1 MYNKG
6 RCVECPGRRLCHG
19 NNTDDVLA
27 KSFCIL
33 SFHKVCQGK
42 EMNICLQNYL
52 QVCLAHGWCQRKW
65 TYVFTHGVCRAPCQ
79 VCAKGMKLMYVCTR
93 CLELFLAL
101 GWCQGN
107 ERDDV
112 DIVYI
117 YVYGSRIVRIG
128 MGFM

>member
-42 EMNICLQNYL
+42 EMNVFAKLFAGLSCKWLVSNEMDICVWWILFIYM
-52 QVCLAHGWCQRKW
+52 C
-65 TYVFTHGVCRAPCQ
+65 
-79 VCAKGMKLMYVCTR
+79 ME
-93 CLELFLAL
+93 LELYELAWDSCEAESL
-101 GWCQGN
+101 
-107 ERDDV
+107 
-112 DIVYI
+112 
-117 YVYGSRIVRIG
+117 
-128 MGFM
+128 F